1 MEQRVKYPP
10 LEEPCKS
17 CIGKCGRVEEPTF
30 VKDENCRYRANP
42 IKGIKEILGVQE
54 RIKI

>member
-1 MEQRVKYPP
+1 MGQRVKYPP